1 MSNVS
6 QKLATL
12 SADPSG
18 TIRRKYNAYRRSL
31 LAKRAKQQL
40 DRLGLVSV
48 FDAIDTEAIQPEWE
62 DLWTLYQ
69 LVTEQKPKLI
79 LEYGSGCSTLILAKA
94 QADSGGGRLISVEAS
109 RRWAA
114 HTQSNLPTAL
124 KGNVELRVLEPQTR
138 VVGSPALAAL
148 GNGGGEWYR
157 HHKPKG
163 RVGVLTIAQP
173 ELYELSPDFVYLD
186 GPSPK
191 DVPGYSCPLTGEVY
205 RPIVSDLVFMQ
216 DHLPRAFTLVVEG
229 RRHNCAF
236 LREALTIP
244 LTVEVREHQRMTV
257 FRA

>member
-31 LAKRAKQQL
+31 LAKKAKQEL

-48 FDAIDTEAIQPEWE
+48 FDSIDAEAIRPEWE

-79 LEYGSGCSTLILAKA
+79 LEYGSGCSTLILARA
-94 QADSGGGRLISVEAS
+94 QADAGGGRLISIEANQ
-109 RRWAA
+109 RWAA
-114 HTQSNLPTAL
+114 HTRANLPEGL
-124 KGNVELRVLEPQTR
+124 KGNVEVRFLEPSTR
-138 VVGSPALAAL
+138 VVGSKTFATPGKG
-148 GNGGGEWYR
+148 GNWYR
-157 HHKPKG
+157 HRKLHT
-163 RVGVLTIAQP
+163 RIGVLTIAQP
-173 ELYELSPDFVYLD
+173 ELYELSPDFIYLD

-191 DVPGYSCPLTGEVY
+191 DVPGYSCPLTGEAY

-216 DHLPRAFTLVVEG
+216 DHLPRPFTLVVEG
-229 RRHNCAF
+229 RRHNCVF
-236 LREALTIP
+236 LHEALSIP
-244 LTVEVREHQRMTV
+244 LTVEVREHQRTTI
-257 FRA
+257 FRFK